1 MFEGVG
7 ADAHRTHVQRMIA
20 EGERSAP
27 PMTKLEGDARVTR
40 VGLFLRRTS
49 IDELPQLWNVLR
61 GEMSLVGPRPP
72 IQYEVERYP
81 LNAFRRFAVRP
92 GITGLWQVRG
102 RSTLTFLQM
111 IRLDTEYV
119 ERRSLWLNLKILL
132 LTLPTVINGRGAA

>member
-1 MFEGVG
+1 
-7 ADAHRTHVQRMIA
+7 MIA